1 MPKCKECGE
10 KYEQYEFNNKW
21 CKKVDCQ
28 TAKAMD
34 YLDRKKKK
42 QKQKQK
48 QDWKQEKE
56 KLRPFTHSK
65 ENKAHLQSEINKLSK
80 LIDKKF
86 EYVTCIDCGKLLD
99 NIDAGHYIAVGA
111 NATLRYN
118 LNNIHSQNR
127 GCNRNERQGSRS
139 TGYYKGL
146 VERYGM
152 EYAEMV
158 DIELQNKYKYLGLKE
173 QEIYDKLKVVRNL
186 VKTFDTYK
194 FANSLKARE
203 MLNKLIGIYE

>member
-1 MPKCKECGE
+1 MPKCRECKE
-10 KYEQYEFNNKW
+10 KFEQYEFNNKF
-21 CKKVDCQ
+21 CKKIDCQ

-34 YLDRKKKK
+34 YLDKRKKK
-42 QKQKQK
+42 QKQAWRK
-48 QDWKQEKE
+48 EKE
-56 KLRPFTHSK
+56 KARPFTHTK
-65 ENKAHLQSEINKLSK
+65 ENKAHLQTEINKLSK

-86 EYVTCIDCGKLLD
+86 GYIHCIDCGKLLE

-127 GCNRNERQGSRS
+127 GCNRNERQGSRN

-158 DIELQNKYKYLGLKE
+158 DIGLQNKYKYLGLKE
-173 QEIYDKLKVVRNL
+173 QEIYDKLKVVRAL
-186 VKTFDTYK
+186 VKNFDTYK
-194 FANSLKARE
+194 FNDSLGARK
-203 MLNKLIGIYE
+203 MLNKIIGIYE